1 MPPTTGSTCQ
11 PSLTL
16 TTTPSPSYVQA
27 LSIVEAAASSAN
39 PMVTSLTF
47 TDGWTLLRNGHTGLG
62 AGATSGVGGL
72 GDGFTFPNPQPQPEL
87 PPARAD
93 RILTRGPLEATAAAV
108 IGCSPV
114 REEPFSNR
122 GSNGFDREGRL
133 YLSDHRGLVID
144 YRATTEGI

>member
-1 MPPTTGSTCQ
+1 MLYSIQFTTSTHLRHI
-11 PSLTL
+11 S
-16 TTTPSPSYVQA
+16 QA
-27 LSIVEAAASSAN
+27 QGIIEAAASSAN
-39 PMVTSLTF
+39 PAVTSLTF

-62 AGATSGVGGL
+62 GGATSGVGGL

-108 IGCSPV
+108 VGCSPV

-144 YRATTEGI
+144 FQATTVG